1 MRDELRNLLKD
12 QSLNDVSP
20 ASFAQVGGVVFPDQ
34 GAAFSLADF
43 GTIVEAFRH
52 VHLPTYGSAI
62 ARSAKTS
69 SVNSNGDLLTVSGN
83 QVAVVQA
90 IQITTTG
97 GDPSIV
103 ALNLNGVL
111 VSNPTA
117 DPAATQPVVLPYPLV
132 VDVNSPLSV
141 AESSADITLVCTYYM
156 ISQ

>member
-1 MRDELRNLLKD
+1 
-12 QSLNDVSP
+12 
-20 ASFAQVGGVVFPDQ
+20 
-34 GAAFSLADF
+34 
-43 GTIVEAFRH
+43 
-52 VHLPTYGSAI
+52 
-62 ARSAKTS
+62 
-69 SVNSNGDLLTVSGN
+69 
-83 QVAVVQA
+83 VAVVQA